1 MNAVDLG
8 VYYDE
13 RKLNAIREHY
23 EGTVEGYIEYQLNI
37 LFEEVV
43 PYDEQ
48 NAIEE
53 LNLQEEIEMKK
64 SSEENRRFSLNH
76 ILENGV
82 DYYFTDEDAKTFYSA
97 ANIYR
102 LYSRRS
108 IIQNALPK
116 DTLAQAHHFFRSDI
130 SKAEYDELLKQ
141 YGISKNIVSVLDF
154 DLDNGTASVMLNGE
168 TQWHSYR
175 LRDVSTAVFYT
186 NKNKYVNFDF
196 KEMKF
201 NEHLEGKEMDS
212 STEESIGEQENG
224 SSMQM
229 C

>member
-1 MNAVDLG
+1 M
-8 VYYDE
+8 YYDE

-82 DYYFTDEDAKTFYSA
+82 DYYFTDEDAKSFY
-97 ANIYR
+97 
-102 LYSRRS
+102 
-108 IIQNALPK
+108 
-116 DTLAQAHHFFRSDI
+116 
-130 SKAEYDELLKQ
+130 
-141 YGISKNIVSVLDF
+141 
-154 DLDNGTASVMLNGE
+154 
-168 TQWHSYR
+168 
-175 LRDVSTAVFYT
+175 
-186 NKNKYVNFDF
+186 
-196 KEMKF
+196 
-201 NEHLEGKEMDS
+201 
-212 STEESIGEQENG
+212 
-224 SSMQM
+224 
-229 C
+229 